1 MIRDPQQF
9 AARLAQFRHWTLQH
23 ALPLEAQVEAED
35 AVPEATVEQ
44 MRALGLFGLAI
55 PTQFGGSG
63 MTLEELCLSAC
74 ELAYASMA
82 LRARYSGNTGIASE
96 GLVQDG
102 TEAQK
107 ARWLAP
113 MAAGTVTGCMAL
125 TEPDAGSDAANVQTM
140 AEPEGHGEDAAYVL
154 TGTKTYVTNAIHA
167 DLFTVFAR
175 TAPGHKAE
183 GVTAFLIPRDT
194 AGLLVG
200 APYPKMGLRGS
211 PVSDLRLERVRVP
224 RTAILGG
231 EPMLG
236 KGFAT
241 ALKALNKQRIH
252 LSAMAVAQSRRLL
265 DEALQWCTTRRQFG
279 QPIAEFQMV
288 QAMLAECQVEHLAAR
303 ALMLDLARAYD
314 RGEDLAMEASACKY
328 FATEAVG
335 RTADRVLQLFG
346 GRGFLAEAGI
356 ERIYRDVRVLRLYEG
371 TSQIHLAGIAKQM
384 LKKARQ
390 SPPAAPAAPLPR
402 ATA

>member
-1 MIRDPQQF
+1 MIRDPQHF
-9 AARLAQFRHWTLQH
+9 ATRLAQFSHWTLQH
-23 ALPLEAQVEAED
+23 ALPLEARVEAED
-35 AVPEATVEQ
+35 AVPDETVEQ
-44 MRALGLFGLAI
+44 MRALGLFGLSI

-102 TEAQK
+102 TETQK
-107 ARWLAP
+107 ARWLPP

-125 TEPDAGSDAANVQTM
+125 TEPDAGSDAANVQTT
-140 AEPEGHGEDAAYVL
+140 AEREDETYVL
-154 TGTKTYVTNAIHA
+154 TGTKTYVTNAVHA

-175 TAPGHKAE
+175 TTPGHKAE

-194 AGLLVG
+194 PGLLVG
-200 APYPKMGLRGS
+200 PPYPKMGLRGS

-231 EPMLG
+231 EPLLG

-384 LKKARQ
+384 LKKARHSQ
-390 SPPAAPAAPLPR
+390 TAAPAAPLPR
-402 ATA
+402 ATT